1 MASTCVAVMLSS
13 RGHPAAWCTSTVYTA
28 ASCFKLET
36 TYVSAWKKG
45 TKKKKNAKPLLH
57 APLVHQGNNRLIQRL
72 RSGPRVWIMLTWGF
86 WDGGGLSVTQWM
98 RGARHPAHTLTSSN
112 KQRDAEQ
119 TLIPDTPLSEPGG
132 VSPPPP
138 PPPLPPSRSKPK

>member
-1 MASTCVAVMLSS
+1 MCCCDVVFPWPPCSMMHVHCLYRCILLQTGNNVCV
-13 RGHPAAWCTSTVYTA
+13 R
-28 ASCFKLET
+28 LE
-36 TYVSAWKKG
+36 KRNK
-45 TKKKKNAKPLLH
+45 KKKKNAKPLLH

-119 TLIPDTPLSEPGG
+119 TLTPDTPLSEPGG